1 MAKMMKKLLFL
12 FVGLVCAATVSA
24 QGFRDVKINE
34 ILVKNVDSYADDYGH
49 KVGWIELYN
58 SGFSS
63 VNVAGM
69 HLRFVQ
75 GSDTITYKIPKNDIR
90 TQMAPQG
97 YLVFFADGSSNKGTF
112 YTNFELDV
120 TDSARLEELVALDDK
135 IELLDQSGR
144 NVVDAIQYDVNT
156 QVPDVSYGRLKNYE
170 TGEYSYQLLSHLTP
184 LQGNETIEPKAKG
197 EVFREQDPAGV
208 AMAITAMSV
217 VFMALILLYL
227 IFRTI
232 GKAMHSRQTAKRE
245 ATAAAL
251 QPTNA
256 TEAASVATAGD
267 ASGEVIAAIAAALRF
282 YEDDMHDLESEI
294 ITINRVARVY
304 SPWSSKIYTLRQ
316 LPNRK

>member
-1 MAKMMKKLLFL
+1 MKKLLFL
-12 FVGLVCAATVSA
+12 FAGLVCALTASA
-24 QGFRDVKINE
+24 QGFKDIKINE

-58 SGFSS
+58 SGYSS

-69 HLRFVQ
+69 YLRFVQ
-75 GSDTITYKIPKNDIR
+75 GTDTITYKIPKNDVR

-97 YLVFFADGSSNKGTF
+97 FLVFFADGTSNKGTF
-112 YTNFELDV
+112 YTNFRLDV
-120 TDSARLEELVALDDK
+120 TDSTRLEQLVDLDDK

-144 NVVDAIQYDVNT
+144 NVVDSIAYDVNT
-156 QVPDVSYGRLKNYE
+156 QVPDVSYGRLKNFE
-170 TGEYSYQLLSHLTP
+170 TGEYSYTKLSHITP
-184 LQGNETIEPKAKG
+184 LQGNETIEPKPKG

-217 VFMALILLYL
+217 VFVALIMLYL

-232 GKAMHSRQTAKRE
+232 GKAMHRQTLKRE
-245 ATAAAL
+245 NVTVAEAAAEGVKGL
-251 QPTNA
+251 SP
-256 TEAASVATAGD
+256 VDGD
-267 ASGEVIAAIAAALRF
+267 EPNGEVIAAVAAALRF
-282 YEDDMHDLESEI
+282 YDDDMHDLESEI

>member
-1 MAKMMKKLLFL
+1 MKKLLFL
-12 FVGLVCAATVSA
+12 FVGLVCALTASA
-24 QGFRDVKINE
+24 QGSRDLKINE

-58 SGFSS
+58 SGYSS

-69 HLRFVQ
+69 YLRFVQ
-75 GSDTITYKIPKNDIR
+75 GSDTITYKIPKNDTR
-90 TQMAPQG
+90 TQMPPQG

-120 TDSARLEELVALDDK
+120 TDSARLEQLVALDDK

-144 NVVDAIQYDVNT
+144 NVVDSIAYDVNT
-156 QVPDVSYGRLKNYE
+156 QVEDVSYGRLKNYE
-170 TGEYSYQLLSHLTP
+170 TGEYDYTLLSHLTP
-184 LQGNETIEPKAKG
+184 LQGNETIEPKPKG
-197 EVFREQDPAGV
+197 EVFREQDPAGI

-217 VFMALILLYL
+217 VFSALILLYL
-227 IFRTI
+227 VFRTI
-232 GKAMHSRQTAKRE
+232 GKKMHKSQSAKRD
-245 ATAAAL
+245 AVAAAL
-251 QPTNA
+251 DSTDPK
-256 TEAASVATAGD
+256 EAVAVAQAGD